1 MDSGKVNKSFI
12 ERYEQVVGSYAEMYL
27 SAHLAPVLAEK
38 RAFGLR
44 KYGEIS
50 FQSSKENAIKVN
62 TIQHALEEL
71 IDYMNYTL
79 HEMYRH
85 AELTPDEGLYAKA
98 YSRLLL
104 AQQLYELTSREAL

>member
-1 MDSGKVNKSFI
+1 MNEERKTSFI
-12 ERYEQVVGSYAEMYL
+12 EEYEAFVNTATVNYL
-27 SAHLAPVLAEK
+27 PAYLVKELEEK

-79 HEMYRH
+79 HEMYRY